1 MSLMELMDQVGD
13 LQALPKGT
21 TIALGATAVVL
32 GQLFL
37 WLINRYFQEHRRRRS
52 PLPAVPEVPGLP
64 VIGNALQLREKKPHM
79 TFVKWVKTYG
89 PIFSIRVGSKSIVV
103 LNNNDVAKEAMVTR
117 FSSIS
122 TRKLPKA
129 LSLLTSDKCMV
140 ASSDY
145 DDFHKT
151 VKRHIITNVL
161 GPNAQKRHRCHRDTM
176 IANIVKD
183 FHAHVKNNGIQ
194 PVNFRNVFQSELFG
208 LAMKE
213 SVGSDVQSIYVE
225 ELGRLSKHEI
235 FGILFKDLVGVAID
249 LDWREFYPCLN
260 WIPNRTL
267 ERRIEKL
274 TFRRQAVMMA
284 LIKEQSK
291 RVTSKEEVNNCYL
304 NYLLR
309 EGKELTEK
317 QIAILLWEV
326 ILLASDTTMVTS
338 EWAMFEL
345 AKNPKLHDR
354 LYQEV
359 QSICGSGKI
368 TEEML
373 CQLPYLE
380 AVFHETLRKYPP
392 IPLPFLRFAHE
403 DTEIGGY
410 YIPAGTEIAIN
421 FYGCNMDENQWE
433 KPEEWNP
440 DRFLDK
446 KYDRNDMN
454 KTMAFGG
461 GKRACTG
468 YQQAMLIACTAI
480 GRLVQ
485 EFEWRLEDG
494 EEENVD
500 IVGIINQKLH
510 PMHSIIRPR
519 N

>member
-1 MSLMELMDQVGD
+1 
-13 LQALPKGT
+13 
-21 TIALGATAVVL
+21 
-32 GQLFL
+32 
-37 WLINRYFQEHRRRRS
+37 
-52 PLPAVPEVPGLP
+52 
-64 VIGNALQLREKKPHM
+64 
-79 TFVKWVKTYG
+79 
-89 PIFSIRVGSKSIVV
+89 
-103 LNNNDVAKEAMVTR
+103 MVTR

-129 LSLLTSDKCMV
+129 LSTLTSNKCMV
-140 ASSDY
+140 VSSDY
-145 DDFHKT
+145 DDFHIT
-151 VKRHIITNVL
+151 VKRHIIKNVL
-161 GPNAQKRHRCHRDTM
+161 GPNAQKRHRGHRDTM

-213 SVGSDVQSIYVE
+213 TVGSDVQSVYVE

-235 FGILFKDLVGVAID
+235 FGILFKDLVEVALD
-249 LDWREFYPCLN
+249 VDWREFFPYLK
-260 WIPNRTL
+260 WIPNKTL
-267 ERRIEKL
+267 ERKIERL
-274 TFRRQAVMMA
+274 SFRRQAVMTA
-284 LIKEQSK
+284 IIKEQSK
-291 RVTSKEEVNNCYL
+291 RVTSEEEMNCYV

-317 QIAILLWEV
+317 QIAMLLWEV
-326 ILLASDTTMVTS
+326 IILSSDTTMVTS
-338 EWAMFEL
+338 EWAMYEL
-345 AKNPKLHDR
+345 AKNAKLQDR

-359 QSICGSGKI
+359 QSICSSDKI
-368 TEEML
+368 TEEKL

-380 AVFHETLRKYPP
+380 AFFHETLRKYTP
-392 IPLPFLRFAHE
+392 IPIPFLRFAHE
-403 DTEIGGY
+403 DTELGGY
-410 YIPAGTEIAIN
+410 YIPAGTEIDIN

-446 KYDRNDMN
+446 KYDRNDMH
-454 KTMAFGG
+454 KTIAFGG

-485 EFEWRLEDG
+485 EFQWRLEDG

-510 PMHSIIRPR
+510 PMHAIIRPR

>member
-1 MSLMELMDQVGD
+1 MKHKMMVQ
-13 LQALPKGT
+13 
-21 TIALGATAVVL
+21 IATLAKDWR
-32 GQLFL
+32 F
-37 WLINRYFQEHRRRRS
+37 RYQ
-52 PLPAVPEVPGLP
+52 
-64 VIGNALQLREKKPHM
+64 
-79 TFVKWVKTYG
+79 
-89 PIFSIRVGSKSIVV
+89 
-103 LNNNDVAKEAMVTR
+103 AMVTR

-129 LSLLTSDKCMV
+129 LSTLTSNKCMV
-140 ASSDY
+140 VSSDY
-145 DDFHKT
+145 DDFHIT
-151 VKRHIITNVL
+151 VKRHIIKNVL
-161 GPNAQKRHRCHRDTM
+161 GPNAQKRHRGHRDTM

-213 SVGSDVQSIYVE
+213 TVGSDVQSVYVE

-235 FGILFKDLVGVAID
+235 FGILFKDLVEVALD
-249 LDWREFYPCLN
+249 VDWREFFPYLK
-260 WIPNRTL
+260 WIPNKTL
-267 ERRIEKL
+267 ERKIERL
-274 TFRRQAVMMA
+274 SFRRQAVMTA
-284 LIKEQSK
+284 IIKEQSK
-291 RVTSKEEVNNCYL
+291 RVTSEEEMNCYV

-317 QIAILLWEV
+317 QIAMLLWEV
-326 ILLASDTTMVTS
+326 IILSSDTTMVTS
-338 EWAMFEL
+338 EWAMYEL
-345 AKNPKLHDR
+345 AKNAKLQDR

-359 QSICGSGKI
+359 QSICSSDKI
-368 TEEML
+368 TEEKL

-380 AVFHETLRKYPP
+380 AVFHETLRKYTP
-392 IPLPFLRFAHE
+392 IPIPFLRFAHE
-403 DTEIGGY
+403 DTELGGY
-410 YIPAGTEIAIN
+410 YIPAGTEIDIN

-446 KYDRNDMN
+446 KYDRNDMH
-454 KTMAFGG
+454 KTIAFGG

-485 EFEWRLEDG
+485 EFQWRLEDG

-510 PMHSIIRPR
+510 PMHAIIRPR